1 MAAGI
6 RSDTIGGMKTKPDIR
21 DGAISGRTAS
31 DRARSVPNRTRKAS
45 SGSSSSD
52 VYDRTIAATL
62 RAARARAGLT
72 LRELALRAGTSHSAL
87 VAYEQ
92 GRKSPSVATFLRI
105 IDACGFATD
114 FELSPRI
121 RERDGLARGRE
132 LEEVL
137 NLAAQFPARHAKTM
151 RYPKFGRR

>member
-1 MAAGI
+1 V
-6 RSDTIGGMKTKPDIR
+6 TEKTLIY
-21 DGAISGRTAS
+21 DGAVA
-31 DRARSVPNRTRKAS
+31 D
-45 SGSSSSD
+45 
-52 VYDRTIAATL
+52 TL
-62 RAARARAGLT
+62 RAARTRAGLS
-72 LRELALRAGTSHSAL
+72 LRALAMRAGTSHSAL
-87 VAYEQ
+87 VAYER

-114 FELSPRI
+114 FELSLRV

-132 LEEVL
+132 LEDVL

>member
-1 MAAGI
+1 M
-6 RSDTIGGMKTKPDIR
+6 SVNEKTHIYESAVAD
-21 DGAISGRTAS
+21 
-31 DRARSVPNRTRKAS
+31 
-45 SGSSSSD
+45 
-52 VYDRTIAATL
+52 TL
-62 RAARARAGLT
+62 RAARARAGLS

-92 GRKSPSVATFLRI
+92 GRKSPTVGTFLRI

-114 FELSPRI
+114 FELSRRI

-132 LEEVL
+132 LEDVL
-137 NLAAQFPARHAKTM
+137 KLAAQFPARHAATM